1 MSGKTE
7 AGESGGE
14 GAVRGA
20 GVTGTDGVGGTE
32 AGGDVAGHG
41 SAPPSPGEIRPFSF
55 PEVLPGRLENGLE
68 TRVARLPQ
76 VPMASASVVLNAGES
91 WLSDDRA
98 GLAVLA
104 GDALEGGTEQRSGA
118 DLAEALESLGASLS
132 VSTGWD
138 STTISLS
145 CHADRL
151 AEAFPILAEVIREP
165 AFPEDEVARI
175 RNQQLASLEQRRMV
189 PSKLALDHALREIYA
204 DGVPFGRPVGGVT
217 EAVQEMG
224 PAAATGFVE
233 EAYRPG
239 DGGLVVAGDVDE
251 GEVLGLAR
259 EHLGGWSGTGRGR
272 PEFETAPRSRE
283 RRIVVVDRPGSVQ
296 SELRMGHVG
305 IQRASGDYFPLLVF
319 NALLGGTFTSR
330 LNQRLREERGF
341 TYGVRSRFRTRRL
354 PGPFIISTAVETAV
368 TADAVKDTI
377 GVLQEV
383 LEEGPTEKE
392 VASARDYIVGV
403 FPLRFETTSQVSSR
417 VAELIV
423 YGLPEDYHATYR
435 DRVREVTPDSALE
448 AARRNLRP
456 DEIAVVIAGDAD
468 EIRGP
473 LEALDLGP
481 VEVVAP

>member
-1 MSGKTE
+1 MSG
-7 AGESGGE
+7 
-14 GAVRGA
+14 
-20 GVTGTDGVGGTE
+20 DGHDTR
-32 AGGDVAGHG
+32 
-41 SAPPSPGEIRPFSF
+41 PPDPGEIRPFSF
-55 PEVLPGRLENGLE
+55 PEVLPGELENGLQ
-68 TRVARLPQ
+68 TRVARLAR
-76 VPMASASVVLNAGES
+76 VPMASATVVLNAGES

-104 GDALEGGTEQRSGA
+104 GDALEGGTEERSGA
-118 DLAEALESLGASLS
+118 ELAQALESLGASLS

-151 AEAFPILAEVIREP
+151 EEAFTLLAEVILEP
-165 AFPEDEVARI
+165 AFPEDEVARV
-175 RNQQLASLEQRRMV
+175 RNQQLASLRQRKMV
-189 PSKLALDHALREIYA
+189 PSKLAVDHALRAIYA
-204 DGVPFGRPVGGVT
+204 EGVPFGRPVAGRT
-217 EAVQEMG
+217 EAVEGMG
-224 PAAATGFVE
+224 PAAPAGFVE
-233 EAYRPG
+233 EAFRPG

-251 GEVLGLAR
+251 EEILELAR
-259 EHLGGWSGTGRGR
+259 RHLGSWSGEGRGR
-272 PEFETAPRSRE
+272 PDFEAAPRAVE
-283 RRIVVVDRPGSVQ
+283 RRIVIVDRPGSVQ
-296 SELRMGHVG
+296 SEIRMGHVG
-305 IQRASGDYFPLLVF
+305 IRRTSDDYFPLLVF

-368 TADAVKDTI
+368 TADAVQDTVD
-377 GVLQEV
+377 VLEEV

-423 YGLPEDYHATYR
+423 YGLPDDYHATYR
-435 DRVREVTPDSALE
+435 DRVRAVTPDSALD
-448 AARRNLRP
+448 AARTNVRP
-456 DEIAVVIAGDAD
+456 DEMAVVVVGDAD

-473 LEALDLGP
+473 LEDLGLGP
-481 VEVVAP
+481 VEVISP

>member
-1 MSGKTE
+1 MSGR
-7 AGESGGE
+7 AN
-14 GAVRGA
+14 
-20 GVTGTDGVGGTE
+20 
-32 AGGDVAGHG
+32 AGGGHA
-41 SAPPSPGEIRPFSF
+41 SAPPAPGEIRPFSF
-55 PEVLPGRLENGLE
+55 PEVLPGELENGLE
-68 TRVARLPQ
+68 TRVARLTR
-76 VPMASASVVLNAGES
+76 VPMASATVVLNAGES
-91 WLSDDRA
+91 WLSDERA
-98 GLAVLA
+98 GLAVLT
-104 GDALEGGTEQRSGA
+104 GDALEGGTRNRSGA
-118 DLAEALESLGASLS
+118 DLAEALERLGASLS

-151 AEAFPILAEVIREP
+151 AEAFPLLAEVIREP

-189 PSKLALDHALREIYA
+189 PSKLALDRALHEIYA
-204 DGVPFGRPVGGVT
+204 DGVPFGRPVEGVT
-217 EAVQEMG
+217 EAVQGMG
-224 PAAATGFVE
+224 PGAATDFVGE
-233 EAYRPG
+233 VYRPG

-251 GEVLGLAR
+251 GEILDLAGA
-259 EHLGGWSGTGRGR
+259 HLGGWSGVGRGR
-272 PEFETAPRSRE
+272 PEFETSPRTRQ

-296 SELRMGHVG
+296 SELRLGHVG
-305 IQRASGDYFPLLVF
+305 IERASEDYFPLLVF

-368 TADAVKDTI
+368 TADAVMDTI
-377 GVLQEV
+377 GVLEEV
-383 LEEGPTEKE
+383 LDEGPTEKE
-392 VASARDYIVGV
+392 VSSARDYIVGV

-435 DRVREVTPDSALE
+435 DRVREVTPGSALD
-448 AARRNLRP
+448 AARRNVRP
-456 DEIAVVIAGDAD
+456 DEMAVVIAGDAD
-468 EIRGP
+468 EVRGP
-473 LEALDLGP
+473 LEALEIGP